1 MNYAVFIQHKLGG
14 FVCTVFKN
22 IVEAEAHY
30 SEALEHG
37 ARSGFITVVIEGTY
51 NGDTYES
58 SDLPLEMKL
67 PQDLDEHLELMQK
80 ENE

>member
-1 MNYAVFIQHKLGG
+1 MNYAVFVQHKLGG
-14 FVCTVFKN
+14 FVCTVFKD
-22 IVEAEAHY
+22 IAQAEAHY

-67 PQDLDEHLELMQK
+67 PQELDEHLELMQK
-80 ENE
+80 EDE